1 MRTAA
6 YIFVVICALLA
17 LVCYSLL
24 VVASRADERA
34 ERMARKWIEEH
45 REVVDSLIAD
55 TELADNVIADTI
67 SAENIIVEEMRDD

>member
-1 MRTAA
+1 MRTAG
-6 YIFVVICALLA
+6 YILVVVCALLA

-34 ERMARKWIEEH
+34 KKMARKWIEENGDI
-45 REVVDSLIAD
+45 VDNL
-55 TELADNVIADTI
+55 TADTI